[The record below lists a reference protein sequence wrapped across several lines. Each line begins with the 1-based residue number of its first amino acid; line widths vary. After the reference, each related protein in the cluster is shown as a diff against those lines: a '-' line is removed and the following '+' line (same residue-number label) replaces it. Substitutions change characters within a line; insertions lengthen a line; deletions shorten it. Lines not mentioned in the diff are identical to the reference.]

1 MELELIDISVCLL
14 LLSNTLYDVAFED
27 GRNLICQGNFLGTN
41 DMFRVLGKTQY
52 KRLKG

>member
-27 GRNLICQGNFLGTN
+27 GRNLICQGNFLWEPAIC
-41 DMFRVLGKTQY
+41 LGY
-52 KRLKG
+52 LGRLNISD